1 MATIRH
7 PSILNLGEFHTVRL
21 YRNLT
26 QGSLVVDGH
35 PPVNGSSQGRF
46 QGLDLNEELYLGGYP
61 NYAAISKTGLSS
73 GFVGEMKAGDG
84 SVQGWMDGAGGER

>member
-7 PSILNLGEFHTVRL
+7 SSILNLGEFHTVRL

-35 PPVNGSSQGRF
+35 PAVNGSSQGRF

-61 NYAAISKTGLSS
+61 NYAAIAKTGLSG
-73 GFVGEMKAGDG
+73 GFVGEMKAADG
-84 SVQGWMDGAGGER
+84 SVQGWGDGA